1 MVIRGFFPVLRS
13 CIIVDHSGNRQNNR
27 SMLCL
32 SESIVG
38 TIVSGSETSCVI
50 RGLTATILQ
59 FFHGMFCYV
68 SYKIFISIEDVK
80 KIEGIRM
87 MVEKRR

>member
-1 MVIRGFFPVLRS
+1 
-13 CIIVDHSGNRQNNR
+13 
-27 SMLCL
+27 MLFL

-38 TIVSGSETSCVI
+38 TIVSGSETLGMV

-59 FFHGMFCYV
+59 FPHGMFCYV

-80 KIEGIRM
+80 KIEGII
-87 MVEKRR
+87 MVADKR